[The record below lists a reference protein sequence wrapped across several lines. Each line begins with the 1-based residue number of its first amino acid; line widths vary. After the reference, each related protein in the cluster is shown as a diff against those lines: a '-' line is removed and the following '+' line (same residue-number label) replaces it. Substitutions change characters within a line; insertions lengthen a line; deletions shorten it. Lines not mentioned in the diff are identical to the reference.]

1 NTRYVKVQFYSSAYN
16 SQVSGGN
23 GNRGFKNVAITV
35 PTVGTQGINYVQ
47 GGNSFG
53 TMGILGLTDNNNLSI
68 ITNNTNRMMITNSG
82 NVGIGTTTP
91 SRSLE
96 VTKGIATDSL
106 SLVGIGS
113 MLKFVKGTT
122 GNSSLLMEFY
132 KEGTSSSNY
141 GVRSGYMG
149 FGSGSTNDFFIMN
162 QLSGKVGI
170 GANNSEVITIL
181 SSGNVGIGT
190 TTPTQKLSIGN
201 LTLVAGVTPDAISL
215 GGTYS
220 SGAGQ
225 NLKLRL
231 VESTTQAWGFGVSPN
246 RLDYAVPTGSSHV
259 FYINDAEQMRINTN
273 GNVGIGIDNPAQK
286 LDVNGTAKANNLILT
301 NLATGAAADNI
312 LVIDGSNNVKKVA
325 ALTNTNIYN
334 SDGTITGVTAGN
346 RTVTMGNNN

>member
-1 NTRYVKVQFYSSAYN
+1 
-16 SQVSGGN
+16 
-23 GNRGFKNVAITV
+23 
-35 PTVGTQGINYVQ
+35 
-47 GGNSFG
+47 
-53 TMGILGLTDNNNLSI
+53 MGILGLTDNNNLSI

-82 NVGIGTTTP
+82 NIGIGTTTP

-122 GNSSLLMEFY
+122 GNGSLLMEFY
-132 KEGTSSSNY
+132 KGATSSSDY

-170 GANNSEVITIL
+170 GANNSEIITVL
-181 SSGNVGIGT
+181 SSGNVGIGNM
-190 TTPTQKLSIGN
+190 TPTQKLSIGA
-201 LTLVAGVTPDAISL
+201 VASNATATPDAMTL
-215 GGTYS
+215 GGTFS
-220 SGAGQ
+220 NTAGQ

-231 VESTTQAWGFGVSPN
+231 VEISGQVWGLGVSN
-246 RLDYAVPTGSSHV
+246 NQLDYAAPNGNSHV

-273 GNVGIGIDNPAQK
+273 GNVGIGTINPAQK

-301 NLATGAAADNI
+301 SLTTGATTDNI